1 MKRLKTLVAMT
12 ALALV
17 LAGLAGA
24 PAAAGGI
31 DWLDYQSALAA
42 QKKQAKPMLVY
53 FHLSYC
59 YRCKEM
65 KRKVFSQPEVISRLN
80 THFINAKVDLEKD
93 PATGQLYQADYT
105 PSYLFLNAR
114 GKQVFR
120 TKGVMGPERFLKMLS
135 YVQSKAYL
143 NQSWDQYQQGN

>member
-1 MKRLKTLVAMT
+1 MRRLKTLVALT

-17 LAGLAGA
+17 LGGLAGA
-24 PAAAGGI
+24 PAEAGGVN
-31 DWLDYQSALAA
+31 WLDYHSALAA

-65 KRKVFSQPEVISRLN
+65 KRKVFSRPEVISRLN
-80 THFINAKVDLEKD
+80 TYFISARVDLEKD
-93 PATGQLYQADYT
+93 PATGRLYQAEYT
-105 PSYLFLNAR
+105 PSYLFLDAQ

-120 TKGVMGPERFLKMLS
+120 AKGVMGPERFLKMLS

-143 NQSWDQYQQGN
+143 KQSWDQYQQGN